1 MSTSQR
7 YNKVAIILHWF
18 IGLAILLMF
27 ALGFWMHELPK
38 DLPKVETLNLFDW
51 GLYTIT
57 LSEPLSP
64 RAFYFNLHKSI
75 GVTLL
80 ALIVFRVYWRLTHV
94 PPALPSTMQAWEK
107 KVADFA
113 HKLLYVLMVALPV
126 SGVLMAINSKYGIL
140 WFGMPLASGL
150 DNPDL
155 RELFKEVH
163 EVVGMVLLLLIV
175 LHIAAAIKH
184 KVVDKDEI
192 MARMSMRE

>member
-7 YNKVAIILHWF
+7 YNKVAIILHWVTG
-18 IGLAILLMF
+18 IIILLMF
-27 ALGFWMHELPK
+27 ALGAWMHELPK
-38 DLPKVETLNLFDW
+38 DLPKAGTLDLFDW
-51 GLYTIT
+51 GIFTLT

-80 ALIVFRVYWRLTHV
+80 ALIVLRVYWRLTHL
-94 PPALPSTMQAWEK
+94 PPAFPATMQAWEK
-107 KVADFA
+107 KIADFA
-113 HKLLYVLMVALPV
+113 HKLLYVLMVALPL

-140 WFGMPLASGL
+140 WFGLPLAEGL

-155 RELFKEVH
+155 REMFKEAH
-163 EVVGMVLLLLIV
+163 EVIGMLLLLLIV
-175 LHIAAAIKH
+175 LHIVAAIKH